1 MSDLLDRCEEQLT
14 KAWDLPDIPT
24 GRINSSHPSTSSELA
39 EIFGRSDDEDEE
51 FEAFDDSQELTNAGL
66 LQQTSVTSMAEIL
79 ADSKI
84 SLNSAQQSIKEEKA
98 KSLEEPRRS
107 ARLQSVSKSEASQV
121 PANKSIKVEATSSH
135 NQPPKAERTESSS
148 EGVYSSDG
156 EHKEASEDESEE
168 CSEGDDPDKLWCICR
183 KPHGDRLV
191 NCGHVMHVF
200 MVLSRFMICCDQCEE
215 WYHGDCVGISI
226 AQGKRMERYGE
237 DYVCVMCKGDI
248 NITCYSL

>member
-1 MSDLLDRCEEQLT
+1 MSELLDHCEEQLT
-14 KAWDLPDIPT
+14 KAWDLPDIST
-24 GRINSSHPSTSSELA
+24 GRLSSSHPSTSSELA

-51 FEAFDDSQELTNAGL
+51 FEAFGDSQETHLTNAGL

-84 SLNSAQQSIKEEKA
+84 SLNSAQQSIKEEKV
-98 KSLEEPRRS
+98 KSSEEPRRS
-107 ARLQSVSKSEASQV
+107 ARLQSVTKSEASQV
-121 PANKSIKVEATSSH
+121 SANKSIKVEATGNRS
-135 NQPPKAERTESSS
+135 QPPKVERTESGS

-156 EHKEASEDESEE
+156 EHKEVSDEESEE

-191 NCGHVMHVF
+191 NYGHVIYEF
-200 MVLSRFMICCDQCEE
+200 ILLSRFMICCDQCEE
-215 WYHGDCVGISI
+215 WYHGDCVGISV

-237 DYVCVMCKGDI
+237 DYVCVLCKGK
-248 NITCYSL
+248 S